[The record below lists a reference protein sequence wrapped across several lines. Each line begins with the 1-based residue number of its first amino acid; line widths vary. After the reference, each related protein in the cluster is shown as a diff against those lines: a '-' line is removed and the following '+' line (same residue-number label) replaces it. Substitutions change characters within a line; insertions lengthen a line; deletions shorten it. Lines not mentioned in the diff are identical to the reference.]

1 MYWLARPRYA
11 RWIVATMV
19 VLFSVLA
26 DVRAMLT
33 VEHPF
38 AAGPLEAG
46 TTVERNDVVLVGV
59 PAGLLPPVALP
70 FRLVRP
76 VAAGE
81 PLTPSLAAGP
91 ATRTPAG
98 WVSISLEVPGPV
110 AAGDGLLLVGTT
122 VAGGPDLAV
131 DALVVSLQ
139 PGDGFASTA
148 ALVAIPREAAAGVA
162 RAHLDGRLTVLWAGP
177 D

>member
-1 MYWLARPRYA
+1 MAA
-11 RWIVATMV
+11 VMV
-19 VLFSVLA
+19 VLFSLVS

-38 AAGPLEAG
+38 ASSPLEAG
-46 TTVERNDVVLVGV
+46 TTVDRHDVVMARV

-70 FRLVRP
+70 LRLVRS

-81 PLTPSLAAGP
+81 PFTPSLASNPGP
-91 ATRTPAG
+91 RVPAG

-110 AAGDGLLLVGTT
+110 AAGHELLLIGTAT
-122 VAGGPDLAV
+122 DAGPDLTV
-131 DALVVSLQ
+131 DGLVVSLQ
-139 PGDGFASTA
+139 PGDGFSPAA

-162 RAHLDGRLTVLWAGP
+162 RAHLEGRLTVLSAVRP